1 MTSAVIPRN
10 LSGLE
15 RVCGGVSK
23 LFVSLRLVQVN
34 NEANLNYN
42 NGKMRQSNVLDYN
55 GVIALGKQFPSTK
68 ANRFIE
74 WFTYSDEKHRLFLL
88 LRGK

>member
-34 NEANLNYN
+34 NEVSLNYN
-42 NGKMRQSNVLDYN
+42 NNGKNEGIV
-55 GVIALGKQFPSTK
+55 VV
-68 ANRFIE
+68 FIII
-74 WFTYSDEKHRLFLL
+74 FLNIYF
-88 LRGK
+88 K